1 MSRRAPIRIGQFSI
15 APGEQRTIELPLP
28 TFYSHSPVG
37 LPVHI
42 IHGRRPGPVLF
53 VCAAIHGDEI
63 NGVEIIRRLPN
74 IKQVR

>member
-15 APGEQRTIELPLP
+15 ASGGQCTIELPLP